1 MIYQLL
7 LNFYFYCI
15 DIFIIFLSKSTFFCA
30 LLKGHYKEDLSLRV
44 IFLSCQFVQINPNFN
59 IRTTFLLVNIQIKID
74 FKARTLGLTDTT
86 EKNMTFKL
94 GSSLCPQFL
103 ILVNVI
109 FGNPLLVKCFMGIA
123 ACTNS
128 FVFKAWPLVILEAE
142 GKNTCL
148 DTIESKC

>member
-30 LLKGHYKEDLSLRV
+30 LLKGHYKEDLSLKV

-74 FKARTLGLTDTT
+74 FKKRTDTT
-86 EKNMTFKL
+86 KKTFL
-94 GSSLCPQFL
+94 NLSLLYWTKESVHP
-103 ILVNVI
+103 
-109 FGNPLLVKCFMGIA
+109 
-123 ACTNS
+123 
-128 FVFKAWPLVILEAE
+128 FKMQGA
-142 GKNTCL
+142 
-148 DTIESKC
+148 